1 MKTAY
6 FATFIV
12 LVGVTISLF
21 GCCHCKQGSVLAK
34 DSLQIKVTERI
45 EIKRMSYDIH
55 IPQSHQS
62 QTVNKKRS
70 FLENDV
76 AESLAEINDDGSLTH
91 SLNTKLSFTVD
102 IDVPTMHKDSVV
114 MFQSYREVT
123 VEVDSPDSWWE
134 KTQKIGFWAMLAIV
148 LLKYLIR
155 RVSRGGLF

>member
-6 FATFIV
+6 LVKFIV
-12 LVGVTISLF
+12 LVGVITSLF
-21 GCCHCKQGSVLAK
+21 GCCHCKQGPVLAK

-45 EIKRMSYDIH
+45 EIKRMPYDIP

-62 QTVNKKRS
+62 QTVNQKRS

-91 SLNTKLSFTVD
+91 SLNTKLSFLVD

-114 MFQSYREVT
+114 TFQSYREVT
-123 VEVDSPDSWWE
+123 VEVDKPDTWWE
-134 KTQKIGFWAMLAIV
+134 KTQKIGFWSMLALI
-148 LLKYLIR
+148 LLLYSIR
-155 RVSRGGLF
+155 KISRGGLL

>member
-6 FATFIV
+6 FVKFIV
-12 LVGVTISLF
+12 LMRVVTSLF

-34 DSLQIKVTERI
+34 DSLQIKVTDRI
-45 EIKRMSYDIH
+45 EIKRMPYDIH

-62 QTVNKKRS
+62 QTVNQKRS

-114 MFQSYREVT
+114 MFNSYREVT
-123 VEVDSPDSWWE
+123 VEVDKPDTWWE
-134 KTQKIGFWAMLAIV
+134 KTQKIGFWVMISFV
-148 LLKYLIR
+148 LIMFFLR
-155 RVSRGGLF
+155 SVSRGGLF

>member
-1 MKTAY
+1 MRK
-6 FATFIV
+6 I
-12 LVGVTISLF
+12 LVFLSILSLV

-45 EIKRMSYDIH
+45 EIKRMPYDIP

-62 QTVNKKRS
+62 QTVNQKRS

-91 SLNTKLSFTVD
+91 SLNTKLSFRVD
-102 IDVPTMHKDSVV
+102 INVPTMHKDSVV

-123 VEVDSPDSWWE
+123 VEVDKPDTWFE
-134 KTQKIGFWAMLAIV
+134 KTQKIGFWGMISIV
-148 LLKYLIR
+148 LIMFFLR
-155 RVSRGGLF
+155 SVSRGGLW